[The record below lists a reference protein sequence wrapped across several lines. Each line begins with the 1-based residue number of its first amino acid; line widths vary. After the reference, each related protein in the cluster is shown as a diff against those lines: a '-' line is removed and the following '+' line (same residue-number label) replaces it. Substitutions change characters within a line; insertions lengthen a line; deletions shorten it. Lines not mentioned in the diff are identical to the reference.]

1 MSESLKKVRELMK
14 KSGCTER
21 DACDELKI
29 PYSTITTAKR
39 REKLKKESGKPLS
52 IKVVDLEKP
61 SGLLTRLSALEA
73 KIKKI
78 EEILR

>member
-1 MSESLKKVRELMK
+1 MSQSLKKVRELVK

-21 DACDELKI
+21 DACDELNI
-29 PYSTITTAKR
+29 PYGTITTAKR
-39 REKLKKESGKPLS
+39 RERLKKESGKPLS

-78 EEILR
+78 EELLR

>member
-1 MSESLKKVRELMK
+1 MSQSLKKVRELVK
-14 KSGCTER
+14 KSGCTLQ
-21 DACDELKI
+21 DACEELKI
-29 PYSTITTAKR
+29 PYSTIMSAQR
-39 REKLKKESGKPLS
+39 REKLKKESSKPLS

-61 SGLLTRLSALEA
+61 SGLLTRLAALEA

>member
-1 MSESLKKVRELMK
+1 MSESLKKVRDLMK

-29 PYSTITTAKR
+29 SYSTISTAKR
-39 REKLKKESGKPLS
+39 RERLRKEAGKPVS
-52 IKVVDLEKP
+52 IKVVDLGKP
-61 SGLLTRLSALEA
+61 SGLLTRLAALEA